1 MFPIHLRE
9 GSHGIGMDYREFI
22 ERFYAICQK
31 HMDEKRAKSFA
42 FIFCNM
48 GNGAVIRAL
57 DSQQG
62 FTTLNTASD
71 HDMTVFY
78 LHAKSAQHLTPSF
91 NSQFLNL
98 LNVAD
103 QAVSPCIVFFEVYR
117 DSIENVEIQPI
128 DDRLGRDY
136 LIIEQMRRL
145 IAQRINSD
153 KQASPVNPLA
163 VVVSLLAFVSNLRGA
178 IGF

>member
-9 GSHGIGMDYREFI
+9 GPHGIGMNYREFV
-22 ERFYAICQK
+22 ERFYAICQE
-31 HMDEKRAKSFA
+31 HMDEGHAKSFA

-57 DSQQG
+57 DSEQG
-62 FTTLNTASD
+62 FTTLNMASD

-78 LHAKSAQHLTPSF
+78 LHAESAQHLTPSF
-91 NSQFLNL
+91 NSRFLEL

-117 DSIENVEIQPI
+117 DSIENAEIQPI
-128 DDRLGRDY
+128 DDRLGREY
-136 LIIEQMRRL
+136 LIIEQIRRL
-145 IAQRINSD
+145 IAKRIKSD
-153 KQASPVNPLA
+153 KQASPVNPLTVGA
-163 VVVSLLAFVSNLRGA
+163 SLLAFVSNLRGA